1 MTVRGIRGAITVND
15 NTIED
20 IMAGTRELLTVMM
33 TENEIDKDEIVSIF
47 FSVTHDLNATFPAKA
62 ARELGLLETPLLCLN
77 ELDVPDSLSKV
88 IRILIHVNSLK
99 KQSEM
104 THIYLKDAIKLRP
117 DLSKDNYNL

>member
-104 THIYLKDAIKLRP
+104 THMYLKDAIKLRP